1 MSKAIERKQS
11 ELDTIAS
18 KMVLPVDSDILR
30 MRIQKEVEAKYRYE
44 LETRQGELER
54 VSDAFYE
61 SRRQLEIVKAALEG
75 NK

>member
-61 SRRQLEIVKAALEG
+61 SRRQLEIIKAALEG